1 MSNPIDE
8 YAEALELH
16 KKDRQ
21 LSAEKLA
28 RSIGGDKAT
37 EPILSSLDKIFDKET
52 TLHKVVLHAVTS
64 ESLKRERLEKNV
76 RR

>member
-1 MSNPIDE
+1 MSTPIDE
-8 YAEALELH
+8 YVEALGLH
-16 KKDRQ
+16 KKDRR

-52 TLHKVVLHAVTS
+52 TLHKVVLHVVVS
-64 ESLKRERLEKNV
+64 ESLKRERTEKSV
-76 RR
+76 GQ